1 MNKTVSLLL
10 AVACAGSSASAAS
23 YPSSWTDPDTGH
35 RIVQLS
41 REAGTQSLYFTQNA
55 YTKDGKLIVQTPHG
69 LATIDV
75 GTGEMTP
82 IPDPTPSVAPAQDQA
97 PADGSARFR
106 YRMRLIQTGRRTG
119 AIFYQKNSALYA
131 TDPATN
137 TSRQIAT
144 LPDVKGAMLS
154 ISTVNSDE
162 TVLAGSYTEGQAGG
176 RTAAGR
182 ARPAPGAANYM
193 GGDNL
198 PDKGQMMERRLAAR
212 LPMVLFTLNVV
223 TGEYKEILHTTDW
236 IDHFQFSPA
245 DPTLLMYAHEGPW
258 HKIDRIWLTRIDG
271 TMPPTLIHQR
281 TMKME
286 IAGHEFWGADG
297 QWIWYD
303 LQTPRSGV
311 FWVAGYNVKTARRI
325 WYHLE
330 RDQWSVHFNVSADG
344 ALFSGDGG
352 SEDKNVARAKDGKWL
367 YLFHPHLVP
376 DLQTPASQNDMIQTG
391 TFDFERLVNLK
402 QHDYVLEPNA
412 TFTPDMKWL
421 VFRSN
426 MNGSVQ
432 VYAVELAKA
441 GPAPSARPPA
451 PLGPPPLPT
460 GVIDARPYSP
470 PARY

>member
-1 MNKTVSLLL
+1 MNRTCLLL
-10 AVACAGSSASAAS
+10 FALLCVLPAARAGS
-23 YPSSWTDPDTGH
+23 YPSSWIDPDTGH
-35 RIVQLS
+35 RVVQLS

-55 YTKDGKLIVQTPHG
+55 YTKDGKLIVQTPGG

-75 GTGEMTP
+75 NTGEITP
-82 IPDPTPSVAPAQDQA
+82 IPDPTPAAAPAQGQA
-97 PADGSARFR
+97 SADGAARFR
-106 YRMRLIQTGRRTG
+106 SRMRLIQTGRKTG
-119 AIFYQKNSALYA
+119 AIFYQKAGAISA

-144 LPDVKGAMLS
+144 LPEVKDAMLS

-162 TVLAGSYTEGQAGG
+162 TILAGAYTVGQGG
-176 RTAAGR
+176 GERRSAPR
-182 ARPAPGAANYM
+182 AAPGSANYM

-198 PDKGQMMERRLAAR
+198 PDKGQMMERRLAER

-245 DPTLLMYAHEGPW
+245 DPMLLMYAHEGPW
-258 HKIDRIWLTRIDG
+258 HKIDRIWLTRVDG
-271 TMPPTLIHQR
+271 TMAPTLIHQR
-281 TMKME
+281 TMRME

-303 LQTPRSGV
+303 LQTPRSEV
-311 FWVAGYNVKTARRI
+311 FWVAGYNVKTGRRI

-330 RDQWSVHFNVSADG
+330 RDQWSVHFNVSPDG
-344 ALFSGDGG
+344 TLFSGDGG
-352 SEDKNVARAKDGKWL
+352 SEDKNVAHAKDGKWL
-367 YLFHPHLVP
+367 YLFHPRMVP
-376 DLQTPASQNDMIQTG
+376 DMQTPANQDKMIQIG
-391 TFDFERLVNLK
+391 TFDFERLVNLR

-441 GPAPSARPPA
+441 R
-451 PLGPPPLPT
+451 
-460 GVIDARPYSP
+460 
-470 PARY
+470 

>member
-1 MNKTVSLLL
+1 MNKPLSLLL
-10 AVACAGSSASAAS
+10 AIVFAGPAVRAG
-23 YPSSWTDPDTGH
+23 YPSSWIDPDTGH

-55 YTKDGKLIVQTPHG
+55 YTRDGRLIVQTPHG

-75 GTGEMTP
+75 GTGDLTA
-82 IPDPTPSVAPAQDQA
+82 IPDPSPAVAAAQDQSA
-97 PADGSARFR
+97 ADGSARFAN
-106 YRMRLIQTGRRTG
+106 RMRLIQTGRRTG
-119 AIFYQKNSALYA
+119 AIFYQKNSAIYA

-137 TSRQIAT
+137 MSRQIAT
-144 LPDVKGAMLS
+144 LPEVKGAMLS

-162 TVLAGSYTEGQAGG
+162 TVLAGSYTAGQAGG
-176 RTAAGR
+176 RNAGERRPR
-182 ARPAPGAANYM
+182 ALPGAANYM

-236 IDHFQFSPA
+236 IDHFQFSPT
-245 DPTLLMYAHEGPW
+245 DPALLMYAHEGPW

-271 TMPPTLIHQR
+271 SMPPTLLHQR

-303 LQTPRSGV
+303 LQTPRSEV
-311 FWVAGYNVKTARRI
+311 FWVAGYNVKTGRRI

-330 RDQWSVHFNVSADG
+330 RDQWSVHFNVSPDG
-344 ALFSGDGG
+344 ELFSGDGG
-352 SEDKNVARAKDGKWL
+352 SEDKNVAHAKDGKWL
-367 YLFHPHLVP
+367 YLFHPRLVA
-376 DLQTPASQNDMIQTG
+376 DLQTPSNQNDMIQIG
-391 TFDFERLVNLK
+391 TFDFERLVNMK

-441 GPAPSARPPA
+441 RPEPAVSLPAPARPAASVP
-451 PLGPPPLPT
+451 GT
-460 GVIDARPYSP
+460 IDSRP
-470 PARY
+470 

>member
-1 MNKTVSLLL
+1 MNKPSSLFLALVCAVST
-10 AVACAGSSASAAS
+10 ARAGS
-23 YPSSWTDPDTGH
+23 YPSSWIDPDTGH

-75 GTGEMTP
+75 NTGDLTP
-82 IPDPTPSVAPAQDQA
+82 IPDPAPEAAPVQDQP
-97 PADGSARFR
+97 PADGFARFR
-106 YRMRLIQTGRRTG
+106 NRMRLIQTGHKTG
-119 AIFYQKNSALYA
+119 AIFYQKASVIYA

-137 TSRQIAT
+137 VARQIAT
-144 LPDVKGAMLS
+144 LPDVKDAMLS

-162 TVLAGSYTEGQAGG
+162 TVLAGSYTVGQGG
-176 RTAAGR
+176 DRR
-182 ARPAPGAANYM
+182 PRPAPGSANYM

-212 LPMVLFTLNVV
+212 LPMVLFSVNVV

-245 DPTLLMYAHEGPW
+245 DPALLMYAHEGPW

-303 LQTPRSGV
+303 LQTPRSEV
-311 FWVAGYNVKTARRI
+311 FWVAGYNVKTGRRI

-330 RDQWSVHFNVSADG
+330 RDQWSVHFNVSPDG
-344 ALFSGDGG
+344 TLFSGDGG
-352 SEDKNVARAKDGKWL
+352 SEDKNVAHAKDGKWL
-367 YLFHPHLVP
+367 YLFHPRLVP
-376 DLQTPASQNDMIQTG
+376 DLQTPASQDSMIQIG
-391 TFDFERLVNLK
+391 TFDFERLANLK

-441 GPAPSARPPA
+441 APAPSVRPPPPRPLQPA
-451 PLGPPPLPT
+451 PAPAPGT
-460 GVIDARPYSP
+460 GS
-470 PARY
+470 

>member
-1 MNKTVSLLL
+1 MNKPLSLLL
-10 AVACAGSSASAAS
+10 ALVCAGPAVRAD
-23 YPSSWTDPDTGH
+23 YPSSWIDPDTGH

-55 YTKDGKLIVQTPHG
+55 YTRDGRLIVQTPHG

-75 GTGEMTP
+75 GTGDMTA
-82 IPDPTPSVAPAQDQA
+82 IPDPAPTVAPAQDQPA
-97 PADGSARFR
+97 ADGSARFR
-106 YRMRLIQTGRRTG
+106 NRMRLIQTGRRTG
-119 AIFYQKNSALYA
+119 AIFYQKNSAIYA

-137 TSRQIAT
+137 ISRQIAT

-162 TVLAGSYTEGQAGG
+162 TVLAGSYTSGEAGG
-176 RTAAGR
+176 RNAGERRPR
-182 ARPAPGAANYM
+182 AAPGAANYM

-212 LPMVLFTLNVV
+212 LPMVLFTLNVT

-236 IDHFQFSPA
+236 IDHFQFSPT

-271 TMPPTLIHQR
+271 SMPPTLIHQR

-303 LQTPRSGV
+303 LQTPRSEV
-311 FWVAGYNVKTARRI
+311 FWVAGYNVKTGRRI

-330 RDQWSVHFNVSADG
+330 RDQWSVHFNVSPDG

-352 SEDKNVARAKDGKWL
+352 SEDKNVAHAKDGKWL
-367 YLFHPHLVP
+367 YLFHPRLVA
-376 DLQTPASQNDMIQTG
+376 DLQTPPNQGDMIQIG
-391 TFDFERLVNLK
+391 TFDYERLVNLK

-441 GPAPSARPPA
+441 RPGPATLPPA
-451 PLGPPPLPT
+451 PPIPP
-460 GVIDARPYSP
+460 GVIDSP
-470 PARY
+470 HTPSPR

>member
-1 MNKTVSLLL
+1 ML
-10 AVACAGSSASAAS
+10 ALACAGPVARAD
-23 YPSSWTDPDTGH
+23 YPSSWIDPDTGH

-55 YTKDGKLIVQTPHG
+55 YTKDGRLIVQTPHG

-75 GTGEMTP
+75 GTGQMTA
-82 IPDPTPSVAPAQDQA
+82 IPDPAPAAAPAQDQA
-97 PADGSARFR
+97 AGDGSARFR
-106 YRMRLIQTGRRTG
+106 ARMRLIQTGRKTG
-119 AIFYQKNSALYA
+119 AIFYQKNSAIYA
-131 TDPATN
+131 TDPATSV
-137 TSRQIAT
+137 SRQIAT
-144 LPDVKGAMLS
+144 LPEVKGAMLS

-162 TVLAGSYTEGQAGG
+162 TVLAGAYTVGQAGG
-176 RTAAGR
+176 RGAGER
-182 ARPAPGAANYM
+182 RPRPAPGAANYM

-198 PDKGQMMERRLAAR
+198 PDKGQMMEGRLAAR

-223 TGEYKEILHTTDW
+223 TGEYREILHTTDW

-271 TMPPTLIHQR
+271 SMPPTLIHQR

-303 LQTPRSGV
+303 LQTPRSEV
-311 FWVAGYNVKTARRI
+311 FWVAGYNVRTGRRI

-330 RDQWSVHFNVSADG
+330 RDQWSVHFNVSPDG
-344 ALFSGDGG
+344 TLFSGDGG
-352 SEDKNVARAKDGKWL
+352 SEDKNVAHAKDGKWL
-367 YLFHPHLVP
+367 YLFHPRLVE
-376 DLQTPASQNDMIQTG
+376 DMQTPPSQNGMIQVG

-432 VYAVELAKA
+432 VYAVELARA
-441 GPAPSARPPA
+441 GQAPSARPPG
-451 PLGPPPLPT
+451 LPPPPAGAVDALP
-460 GVIDARPYSP
+460 SP
-470 PARY
+470 RS